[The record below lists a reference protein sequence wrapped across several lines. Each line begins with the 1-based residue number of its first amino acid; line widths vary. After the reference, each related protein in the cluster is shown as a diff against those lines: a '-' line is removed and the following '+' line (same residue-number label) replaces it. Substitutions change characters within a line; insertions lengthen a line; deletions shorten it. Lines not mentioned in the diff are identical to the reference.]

1 MMMGVYH
8 SLFQEIIKTNIW
20 LTKVDTTSVFC
31 LLRREDWTN
40 LSNFVQYKPT
50 GLATAILIEL
60 IIAKEN
66 IQIIEQASIDLAR
79 FNSFTNFIISINLK

>member
-1 MMMGVYH
+1 MEVYH

-20 LTKVDTTSVFC
+20 LTKVDTTSIFC
-31 LLRREDWTN
+31 PLRRVDWTN